1 KVQDFKD
8 INAAIEI
15 LEKAVKNYKA

>member
-1 KVQDFKD
+1 VQDFKD